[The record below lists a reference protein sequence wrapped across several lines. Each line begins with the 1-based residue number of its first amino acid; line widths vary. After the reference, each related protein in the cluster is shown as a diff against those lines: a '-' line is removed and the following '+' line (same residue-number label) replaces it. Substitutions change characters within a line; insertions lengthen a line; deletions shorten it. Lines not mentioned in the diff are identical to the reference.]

1 MNDDSPDIRKKRLFH
16 RARYRGFR
24 EADLLFGGF
33 AEQWLD
39 AMNEAE
45 LAEFEA
51 LLSLPDQD
59 IYSWVRGLA
68 QAPANVSGP
77 IFQRLQEFNI
87 AAYIASRN

>member
-1 MNDDSPDIRKKRLFH
+1 MNEDHLDIRRKRLFH

-33 AEQWLD
+33 AEQSLD
-39 AMNEAE
+39 AMDDAE
-45 LAEFEA
+45 LSEFEA

-68 QAPANVSGP
+68 PAPANVSGP
-77 IFQRLQEFNI
+77 IFQLLQEFDI
-87 AAYIASRN
+87 AAYIASKN